1 LNIHIALLVH
11 SIFVLRD
18 GESFSLISIKSS
30 VYELSSFDL
39 LLLKY
44 VVGYSD
50 LIFVPLIIILMD
62 PDVRGGVGEVCR
74 NRRAARE
81 LAESSIF

>member
-1 LNIHIALLVH
+1 MIELKFLTSLN
-11 SIFVLRD
+11 F
-18 GESFSLISIKSS
+18 S
-30 VYELSSFDL
+30 VYKLTSFDL

-74 NRRAARE
+74 
-81 LAESSIF
+81 

>member
-1 LNIHIALLVH
+1 MITLKSLTSLN
-11 SIFVLRD
+11 F
-18 GESFSLISIKSS
+18 S
-30 VYELSSFDL
+30 VYKLTSFDL

-74 NRRAARE
+74 
-81 LAESSIF
+81 

>member
-1 LNIHIALLVH
+1 MKSFLLIYNSLKYIILN
-11 SIFVLRD
+11 F
-18 GESFSLISIKSS
+18 FKFS
-30 VYELSSFDL
+30 VYKLTSFDL

-74 NRRAARE
+74 
-81 LAESSIF
+81 